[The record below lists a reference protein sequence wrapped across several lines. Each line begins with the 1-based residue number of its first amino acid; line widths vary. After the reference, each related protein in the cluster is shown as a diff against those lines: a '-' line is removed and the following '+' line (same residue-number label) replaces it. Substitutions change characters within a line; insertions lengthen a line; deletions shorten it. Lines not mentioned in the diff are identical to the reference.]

1 MSTFPQP
8 PLNDATS
15 RFSRPWHL
23 WYDRLSKFL
32 SDTAGLIPWTS
43 ISKAGSNLTDL
54 TTRNHADLQNINTA
68 AYTHLT
74 AVDHA
79 DLTDGG
85 TTTLHTHAHN
95 ALSAIDGGTTGERYH
110 LTAAQHADLT
120 DGGQTS
126 LHKHDHNAQDG
137 LQGGTTAE
145 FYHATAAEYAE
156 LQRSDN
162 VESSAVNITLDDT
175 RRTVLMTATGKT
187 VTLPA
192 ASAARIGKDWTVILG
207 VEGYTDI
214 TRAGSDT
221 LTLPTNDTTIRLD
234 NKGAS
239 VTLRCLTASSW
250 GIA

>member
-1 MSTFPQP
+1 MSTFPPP
-8 PLNDATS
+8 PLNDASS

-32 SDTAGLIPWTS
+32 SDTAGLIPWAS
-43 ISKAGSNLTDL
+43 ISKSGSNLTEIA
-54 TTRNHADLQNINTA
+54 TRNHNDLQN
-68 AYTHLT
+68 
-74 AVDHA
+74 VQ
-79 DLTDGG
+79 
-85 TTTLHTHAHN
+85 
-95 ALSAIDGGTTGERYH
+95 GGTTGER
-110 LTAAQHADLT
+110 
-120 DGGQTS
+120 
-126 LHKHDHNAQDG
+126 
-137 LQGGTTAE
+137 
-145 FYHATAAEYAE
+145 YHATAAEYAE
-156 LQRSDN
+156 LQRADN
-162 VESSAVNITLDDT
+162 VASSAVNIALDDT

-192 ASAARIGKDWTVILG
+192 ASTARIGKDWTVILG